1 MACQRRLWYHVACPA
16 VCIVC
21 DAASGTVWFDMETAF
36 MKQVSGR
43 REFLAAGLV
52 GAAGAVAGC
61 TSSHRQAAPTVAKS
75 RAPRFELGLASYT
88 LRKFDLDQTLRMT
101 RRVGLTHIA
110 LKDFHLPLDS
120 SPEQIKQ
127 VAAKVRDAGLDLYGG
142 GVIYM
147 TNEAEV
153 EQAFRYA
160 KAAGM
165 RMIIGAP
172 DPEILD
178 LVNRKIKEYGV
189 GVAIHN
195 HGPDNNR
202 YPTPV
207 DAYKLIRDFD
217 PGFGL
222 CIDIGHTLR
231 AGMDPSEAAE
241 KCADR
246 LLDVHIKDVTA
257 ASKEG
262 QAVEIGRGVIDIPRF
277 IRTLSKLKY
286 AGTLSFE
293 YEKDE
298 KDPLPGLAE
307 SVGYV
312 RGVMAALA

>member
-1 MACQRRLWYHVACPA
+1 
-16 VCIVC
+16 
-21 DAASGTVWFDMETAF
+21 MEKMF
-36 MKQVSGR
+36 WQSSKRCLGR
-43 REFLAAGLV
+43 RGFIRSAALGLAAAPLFTRPGT
-52 GAAGAVAGC
+52 AGSVV
-61 TSSHRQAAPTVAKS
+61 PDD
-75 RAPRFELGLASYT
+75 APRLTKDQKFPLGLASYT
-88 LRKFDLDQTLRMT
+88 LRAFGLDQVIVMT
-101 RRVGLTHIA
+101 RRVGLERIV
-110 LKDFHLPLDS
+110 LKSMHLPLET
-120 SPEQIKQ
+120 PAAVIAET
-127 VAAKVRDAGLDLYGG
+127 AAKVRAAGLDLYGG

>member
-1 MACQRRLWYHVACPA
+1 MKNMFGQPSKRRL
-16 VCIVC
+16 
-21 DAASGTVWFDMETAF
+21 
-36 MKQVSGR
+36 GR
-43 REFLAAGLV
+43 RGFIRSAALGLAA
-52 GAAGAVAGC
+52 
-61 TSSHRQAAPTVAKS
+61 APLFTRPGTADGMVPDE
-75 RAPRFELGLASYT
+75 APRLTGDQKFPLGLASYT
-88 LRKFDLDQTLRMT
+88 LRTFGLDQVIVMT
-101 RRVGLTHIA
+101 RRVGLERIV
-110 LKDFHLPLDS
+110 LKSMHLPLET
-120 SPEQIKQ
+120 PAAVIAET
-127 VAAKVRDAGLDLYGG
+127 AAKVRAAGLDLYGG

-172 DPEILD
+172 DPEILG
-178 LVNRKIKEYGV
+178 LVNRKIKEYEV
-189 GVAIHN
+189 AVAIHN

-207 DAYKLIRDFD
+207 DAYELIRDFD
-217 PGFGL
+217 PRFGL

-277 IRTLSKLKY
+277 IRTLSSVKY

>member
-1 MACQRRLWYHVACPA
+1 MEKTHSQSSQRCL
-16 VCIVC
+16 
-21 DAASGTVWFDMETAF
+21 
-36 MKQVSGR
+36 GR
-43 REFLAAGLV
+43 RGFIRTAALGM
-52 GAAGAVAGC
+52 A
-61 TSSHRQAAPTVAKS
+61 AAPLLS
-75 RAPRFELGLASYT
+75 RPGAIGGEGSIESRKTGALKFPLGLASYT
-88 LRKFDLDQTLRMT
+88 LRAFGLDDVIAMT
-101 RRVGLTHIA
+101 RRVGLERIV
-110 LKDFHLPLDS
+110 LKSMHLPLET
-120 SPEQIKQ
+120 PPAAIAET
-127 VAAKVRDAGLDLYGG
+127 AAKVRAAGLNLYGC

-147 TNEAEV
+147 TNESEV

-178 LVNRKIKEYGV
+178 LVNRKIKQYDV

-207 DAYKLIRDFD
+207 DAYRLIKNLD
-217 PGFGL
+217 PRFGL

-262 QAVEIGRGVIDIPRF
+262 QAIEIGRGVIDIPKF
-277 IRTLSKLKY
+277 IRTLARVQY

-312 RGVMAALA
+312 RGVIAALA